1 MTVTVKDRVPLVV
14 PPADQIEDSRE
25 VGDSKVRA
33 HIRAS
38 HAEFLAGRSRPAET
52 FLAQRVSRE
61 KGRRGGKR
69 HPRL

>member
-14 PPADQIEDSRE
+14 PPAGEIEDSLE
-25 VGDSKVRA
+25 VLDPKVLA

-52 FLAQRVSRE
+52 FFAQRAPRG

-69 HPRL
+69 HP